1 MRAIIR
7 KSALAILLA
16 AAALAPLRAQQLSHG
31 EVIHP
36 KTHPVK
42 FDAKLGAGVA
52 VLSEGKLKQIAV
64 TLIELPP
71 GKQLAARREL
81 AEEMIYIVSGKGYS
95 ELWNEIG
102 RAHV

>member
-7 KSALAILLA
+7 KSALTIVLA
-16 AAALAPLRAQQLSHG
+16 AAFTPLRAQQLAQG

-36 KTHPVK
+36 RTHPVK

-52 VLSEGKLKQIAV
+52 VLSEGKLHQIAV

-81 AEEMIYIVSGKGYS
+81 AEEMIYIVAGK
-95 ELWNEIG
+95 EIG